1 LFFYN
6 NNLGLIMLN
15 TLRLSLAAAL
25 MALFVVACGE
35 STTEETTETAAPA
48 AEAPAAPAEAP
59 VVESTDGLTK
69 DAAIAQYGEPTVSQS
84 YSIDSLTVDFLEW
97 HTESGVT
104 AIQFQ
109 NGEAKFTQS
118 IPAAE

>member
-1 LFFYN
+1 
-6 NNLGLIMLN
+6 MLN

-35 STTEETTETAAPA
+35 STTEETTEAAAPA
-48 AEAPAAPAEAP
+48 AEAPAAAPAEAP

-69 DAAIAQYGEPTVSQS
+69 DAAIAKYGEPTVSQS

-97 HTESGVT
+97 HTESGTT

-118 IPAAE
+118 ISAAE

>member
-1 LFFYN
+1 
-6 NNLGLIMLN
+6 MLN

-35 STTEETTETAAPA
+35 STTEETTTEAAAPA

-59 VVESTDGLTK
+59 AVESTDGLTK
-69 DAAIAQYGEPTVSQS
+69 EAAIAKYGEPTISQS

-97 HTESGVT
+97 HAGSEVT

-109 NGEAKFTQS
+109 NGEAKFTQTFS
-118 IPAAE
+118 AAE